1 MKQITSD
8 SLTARFLRGLA
19 TSPEGIAIRVEDDT
33 VTYAKAH
40 ALALEWAGALLA
52 IPNGPPRAVSV
63 LAGRTVESYL
73 GILACLYAGVPV
85 VPLLA
90 DFPSERIGHML
101 EAADVSALIVDAQ
114 GAAVLPEL
122 PSLVHDRKLT
132 VLAPWVDGEIEG
144 PFDVVEVDPRAALSE
159 PYATAEPGD
168 VAYVLFT
175 SGSTGR
181 PKGVRLTHANM
192 HHYFT
197 LMDAWYDFTAADVF
211 SQAANL
217 NWDSAVSDL
226 WCAWGAG
233 ATLVSVPPHAYRN
246 IPAFVA
252 RHGITVWFSA
262 PSVIALV
269 RKTGHLTPGSM
280 PTLRWTYFGGEAL
293 QCRDTDDWQRA
304 APDSAVI
311 NVYGPTE
318 MTITTHRHTWSP
330 ERSPALGVNG
340 VVPLGCL
347 HDGHAELLFDEQGEP
362 SETEG
367 ELWLAG
373 PQLSDGYLDPA
384 DGAGKYLERDGRTWY
399 RTGDRVRRIASGEL
413 IYLGRVDS
421 QVQVQGYR
429 VELAEI
435 EHALRTCSA
444 VKDAVVV
451 GVQVAGSTELF
462 AFYLGQD
469 VPARELAGQLGRKLP
484 QQMIPRHYRLLDR
497 FPLNVNKKID
507 RLALTARAAEL
518 RAALGGPLVVGE
530 PGGGG
535 GAP

>member
-1 MKQITSD
+1 MAD
-8 SLTARFLRGLA
+8 GVLTARFLRGLA
-19 TSPEGIAIRVEDDT
+19 TSPEGVAIRVEDET
-33 VTYAKAH
+33 VTYARAH
-40 ALALEWAGALLA
+40 AVALEWAGALLA
-52 IPNGPPRAVSV
+52 LPGGPPRAVSV

-90 DFPSERIGHML
+90 DFPPERIGQML

-122 PSLVHDRKLT
+122 SPLPVGDGKVT
-132 VLAPWVDGEIEG
+132 VLAPWVGKAVEG
-144 PFDVVEVDPRAALSE
+144 PFDVVPVDPRDALAE
-159 PYATAEPGD
+159 PRATAEPGD

-181 PKGVRLTHANM
+181 PKGVRLTHGNL

-197 LMDAWYDFTAADVF
+197 LMDEWYDFTAADVF

-233 ATLVSVPPHAYRN
+233 ATLVSVPPPAYRD
-246 IPAFVA
+246 IPGFVA

-269 RKTGHLTPGSM
+269 RKTGRLVPDSM

-304 APDSAVI
+304 APGSAVI

-330 ERSPALGVNG
+330 ELSPRRGING
-340 VVPLGCL
+340 VVPLGRL
-347 HDGHAELLFDEQGEP
+347 HDGHAELLLDERGEP
-362 SETEG
+362 DEVEG

-384 DGAGKYLERDGRTWY
+384 DGAGKYLRRDGRTWY
-399 RTGDRVRRIASGEL
+399 RTGDRVRRIDGGEL

-435 EHALRTCSA
+435 EHALRSCA
-444 VKDAVVV
+444 PVQDAVVV
-451 GVQVAGSTELF
+451 GVPVAGTTELF
-462 AFYLGQD
+462 AFYLGEE
-469 VPARELAGQLGRKLP
+469 VAARELAAQLARKLP
-484 QQMIPRHYRLLDR
+484 QQMIPRHYQPLRQ

-507 RLALTARAAEL
+507 RLALAARAAES
-518 RAALGGPLVVGE
+518 RAA
-530 PGGGG
+530 
-535 GAP
+535 A